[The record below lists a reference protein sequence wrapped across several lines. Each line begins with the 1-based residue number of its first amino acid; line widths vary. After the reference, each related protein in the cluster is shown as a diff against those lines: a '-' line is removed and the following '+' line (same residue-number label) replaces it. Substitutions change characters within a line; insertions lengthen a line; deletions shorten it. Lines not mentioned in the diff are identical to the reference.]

1 MTKLAS
7 ALILAMFVAVPSTVA
22 QTSQPA
28 RPRLAV
34 VDFTVKGDVGIAGA
48 GEVVAELLLTRL
60 GQERYQLVER
70 SQLAAILKEIDLT
83 IEHVRDNPE
92 KVYGRLRGVKYMVLG
107 SVNKLGNIVIT
118 ARLVDIASG
127 DIVQRGEVEA
137 EDARGVQTA
146 LSDLAKVLAMTDE
159 EKTAFLASKGGAS
172 PRASASPSPAGVTA
186 DIPLDKLP
194 PLMVAI
200 KVLQEEI
207 KATDEQMNKLPKL
220 LVDQAD
226 LVAVFRSERDLLRA
240 KIENAAKA
248 GDKQAA
254 VAAESDL
261 AAIEQ
266 KQNKILADVAANV
279 AKALTGDQPKAFV
292 SVWLYAQAVSP
303 YYTKLTAAQ
312 KSAARKYAADIS
324 AKLRPVQTWRDAQD
338 WQTLIDET
346 RRQSGIAK

>member
-172 PRASASPSPAGVTA
+172 PG
-186 DIPLDKLP
+186 
-194 PLMVAI
+194 
-200 KVLQEEI
+200 
-207 KATDEQMNKLPKL
+207 
-220 LVDQAD
+220 
-226 LVAVFRSERDLLRA
+226 
-240 KIENAAKA
+240 
-248 GDKQAA
+248 
-254 VAAESDL
+254 
-261 AAIEQ
+261 
-266 KQNKILADVAANV
+266 
-279 AKALTGDQPKAFV
+279 
-292 SVWLYAQAVSP
+292 
-303 YYTKLTAAQ
+303 
-312 KSAARKYAADIS
+312 
-324 AKLRPVQTWRDAQD
+324 
-338 WQTLIDET
+338 
-346 RRQSGIAK
+346 